1 MTAHV
6 DSSSLRSVLITRHDK
21 IGDFVLCLPL
31 VKAIKANNPG
41 IRVGVLVSAVNYDFA
56 HCIEFI
62 DFVILYD
69 RDFLVTVR
77 DIRKER
83 PDISISCYIDG
94 RLGALLLV
102 SKIPIRIAPATKLA
116 QVFFNKRIT
125 QRRSSVT
132 QCEWQYNLALAH
144 SIVPAESLVFTP
156 PLIHFPDTA
165 GRLPRVIF
173 HPGSGGSSEG
183 NLRPL
188 DYVRLAR
195 RVATISDFEAVFTFG
210 PSDQR
215 VCDEIRAALDFP
227 AIVIDD
233 PMPLID
239 LCKYISQSMLFVS
252 TSTGPMHLAGAVNTP
267 TLSFFGTSLF
277 ASDRRWAPI
286 NNPQYQS
293 NFLVGATYEPELVD
307 RIEAQMITLLQGCAS
322 TEAHQ

>member
-6 DSSSLRSVLITRHDK
+6 VSASLRTVLVTRHDK

-31 VKAIKANNPG
+31 VKAIKINNPE
-41 IRVGVLVSAVNYDFA
+41 IRVGVLVSTVNYDLA
-56 HCIEFI
+56 RSIEFI
-62 DFVILYD
+62 DFVILYSQ
-69 RDFLVTVR
+69 DFWVTVR

-83 PDISISCYIDG
+83 PDLSISCYIDS
-94 RLGALLLV
+94 RLGALLLASRV
-102 SKIPIRIAPATKLA
+102 PVRIAPATKLA
-116 QVFFNKRIT
+116 QIFFNRCIV
-125 QRRSSVT
+125 QRRSRVT
-132 QCEWQYNLALAH
+132 QHEWQYNLALAH
-144 SIVPAESLVFTP
+144 SVFPAESLVFAP
-156 PLIHFPDTA
+156 PLIHSPA
-165 GRLPRVIF
+165 ARVRLRRVIF

-195 RVATISDFEAVFTFG
+195 RVATMSDFEAVFTCG

-227 AIVIDD
+227 SVVINDS
-233 PMPLID
+233 MPLID
-239 LCKYISQSMLFVS
+239 FCKYIAESMLFVS

-277 ASDRRWAPI
+277 ASDKRWAPI

-307 RIEAQMITLLQGCAS
+307 RIEAQMITQLQACAS

>member
-6 DSSSLRSVLITRHDK
+6 DRSSLRTVLVTRHDK

-31 VKAIKANNPG
+31 VKSIKINNPRV
-41 IRVGVLVSAVNYDFA
+41 RVGVLVSAVNYDLA
-56 HCIEFI
+56 RAIEFI
-62 DFVILYD
+62 DFVILYAQ
-69 RDFLVTVR
+69 DFWVTVK

-94 RLGALLLV
+94 RLGALLLA
-102 SKIPIRIAPATKLA
+102 SRIPIRIAPATKPA
-116 QVFFNKRIT
+116 QIFFNRCIA
-125 QRRSSVT
+125 QRRSRVT
-132 QCEWQYNLALAH
+132 QHEWQYNLALAH
-144 SIVPAESLVFTP
+144 SIFPAESLVFAP
-156 PLIHFPDTA
+156 PLLHFPSTL

-188 DYVRLAR
+188 DYVKLAR
-195 RVATISDFEAVFTFG
+195 RVAAISGFEAVFTFG

-215 VCDEIRAALDFP
+215 ICDEIRSALDFP
-227 AIVIDD
+227 AVVIDD

-239 LCKYISQSMLFVS
+239 FCKYISESMLFVS

-277 ASDRRWAPI
+277 ASDKRWAPI

-307 RIEAQMITLLQGCAS
+307 RIEGQMITQLQACAS
-322 TEAHQ
+322 IEAHR

>member
-1 MTAHV
+1 MN
-6 DSSSLRSVLITRHDK
+6 SSSLRTVLVTRHDK

-31 VKAIKANNPG
+31 VKAIKINNPG

-56 HCIEFI
+56 RSIEFI

-69 RDFLVTVR
+69 RDFWVTVR

-94 RLGALLLV
+94 RLGALLLA
-102 SKIPIRIAPATKLA
+102 SRIPVRIAPATKLA
-116 QVFFNKRIT
+116 QVFFNKRIA

-144 SIVPAESLVFTP
+144 SIVPAESLFFAP
-156 PLIHFPDTA
+156 PLIHFPA
-165 GRLPRVIF
+165 ARVRLRRVIF

-188 DYVRLAR
+188 DYVKLAR
-195 RVATISDFEAVFTFG
+195 RVATMAGFEAVFTFG

-215 VCDEIRAALDFP
+215 ARDEIRAALDFP

-239 LCKYISQSMLFVS
+239 FCKYISQSMLFVS

-293 NFLVGATYEPELVD
+293 NFLVGATYEPALVD
-307 RIEAQMITLLQGCAS
+307 RIEAQMIKQLQACAS

>member
-6 DSSSLRSVLITRHDK
+6 NSSSLRTVLVTRHDK

-31 VKAIKANNPG
+31 VKLIKINNPR
-41 IRVGVLVSAVNYDFA
+41 IRVGVLVSAVNYDLA
-56 HCIEFI
+56 RSIEFI

-69 RDFLVTVR
+69 QDFWATVR
-77 DIRKER
+77 DIRLER
-83 PDISISCYIDG
+83 PDLSISCYIDN
-94 RLGALLLV
+94 RLGALLLA
-102 SKIPIRIAPATKLA
+102 SRIPIRIAPATKLA
-116 QVFFNKRIT
+116 QIFFNRCIA
-125 QRRSSVT
+125 QRRSRVT
-132 QCEWQYNLALAH
+132 QHEWQYNLALAH
-144 SIVPAESLVFTP
+144 SIFSAESLVFAP
-156 PLIHFPDTA
+156 PLLHFLGTA

-195 RVATISDFEAVFTFG
+195 RVAAVSGFEAVFTFG

-215 VCDEIRAALDFP
+215 VYDEIRAALDFP
-227 AIVIDD
+227 AVVIND

-239 LCKYISQSMLFVS
+239 FCKYISQSMLFVS

-277 ASDRRWAPI
+277 ASDKRWAPI
-286 NNPQYQS
+286 NNPRYQS
-293 NFLVGATYEPELVD
+293 NFLVGATYEKELVH
-307 RIEAQMITLLQGCAS
+307 RIETHMIAYLQACAS

>member
-6 DSSSLRSVLITRHDK
+6 NSSSLRTVLVTRHDK

-31 VKAIKANNPG
+31 VKLIKINNPR

-56 HCIEFI
+56 RSIEFI
-62 DFVILYD
+62 DFVIFYGQ
-69 RDFLVTVR
+69 DFWVTVK

-94 RLGALLLV
+94 RLGALLLA
-102 SKIPIRIAPATKLA
+102 SRIPVRIAPATKLA
-116 QVFFNKRIT
+116 QIFFNRCIA
-125 QRRSSVT
+125 QRRSRVT
-132 QCEWQYNLALAH
+132 QHEWQYNLALAH
-144 SIVPAESLVFTP
+144 SVFPAESLFFAP
-156 PLIHFPDTA
+156 PLLHFPGTA
-165 GRLPRVIF
+165 GRLSRVIF

-195 RVATISDFEAVFTFG
+195 RVAAMSGFEAVFTFG

-227 AIVIDD
+227 AVFIND

-239 LCKYISQSMLFVS
+239 FCKYISQSMLFVS
-252 TSTGPMHLAGAVNTP
+252 TSTGPMHLAGAVNVP

-277 ASDRRWAPI
+277 ASNRRWAPI

-307 RIEAQMITLLQGCAS
+307 RIEAQMITQLQACAS